1 MRITLVAVGRLRPGP
16 ERALYEHYA
25 GRITE
30 QGLAKITVKE
40 VEARKPLAA
49 EALKAHEAELL
60 LAALPVGARLWA
72 LDAGGRA
79 LTSEAFAERLR
90 AARDE
95 GLQDLAIAIG
105 GAEGLAPSLIQ
116 RAELVLSLGAVT
128 WPHLLVRGLLAEQL
142 YRAQSILTG
151 HPYHRS

>member
-1 MRITLVAVGRLRPGP
+1 MRITLAVVGRLRPGP

-40 VEARKPLAA
+40 VEERKPLAP
-49 EALKAHEAELL
+49 EALKVREAELL
-60 LAALPVGARLWA
+60 LAALPAGARLWA

-79 LTSEAFAERLR
+79 LTSEALAERLR
-90 AARDE
+90 TARDE

-105 GAEGLAPSLIQ
+105 GAEGLDRSLIE
-116 RAELVLSLGAVT
+116 RAELVLSFGAVT

-142 YRAQSILTG
+142 YRAQSILSG
-151 HPYHRS
+151 HPYHRG